1 MVQSILADAS
11 DLVMWPP
18 EPADS
23 VGSQDGSQEEEVK
36 SRLSVEPEMCQ
47 EDHDFFEW
55 EEICECQRPI
65 TMDECDCQAYKAY
78 REREQK
84 CDL

>member
-1 MVQSILADAS
+1 MVADAE
-11 DLVMWPP
+11 DLAMSPP
-18 EPADS
+18 ESADS
-23 VGSQDGSQEEEVK
+23 VGSQDDSQEGEVK
-36 SRLSVEPEMCQ
+36 SRLSSEPEMCQ

-55 EEICECQRPI
+55 EDICECQRPI
-65 TMDECDCQAYKAY
+65 TMDECDCQAYKAH